1 MLRFHSG
8 SFPRPSGQSLV
19 EFALTMPF
27 LVLMIMGI
35 FDLGWTVYAK
45 NTLALG
51 AREGARVGVV
61 NQNDD
66 AICAQV
72 RATAQGLALT
82 CSNVTVSRTTSASLD
97 KVVVVSVNYTYQPLT
112 PLIGNWLGI
121 NGNWIFSSS
130 ATMLAEY

>member
-1 MLRFHSG
+1 MLRSHSNSG
-8 SFPRPSGQSLV
+8 RYQTGQSLV

-45 NTLALG
+45 NTLSLG

-61 NQNDD
+61 NQDD
-66 AICAQV
+66 NAVCAQV
-72 RATAQGLALT
+72 LATAQGLALT
-82 CSNVTVSRTTSASLD
+82 CSNVTVSRTTSAAQD
-97 KVVVVSVNYTYQPLT
+97 KVVVVGVNYAYQPLT
-112 PLIGNWLGI
+112 PLLGNWLGVG
-121 NGNWIFSSS
+121 GNWIFSSS